1 MSHSPA
7 MMSWMQALSD
17 MTRARLLRLLEGT
30 ELTVVEMC
38 AILQAPQSTV
48 SRHLKVLGDD
58 RWLESR
64 REGTSRF
71 YRMPLDQ
78 FEPPRKRLWSL
89 VREQASD
96 TQEATNDDQRLE
108 HVLTERRQRSEAF
121 FSSAAGQWDLLR
133 SDLFGDRLDNWALAA
148 LLADKSVIGDFGC
161 GTGATS
167 ELLAPFVKQVVAVDS
182 SAAMLRAAG
191 KRLKKFSNVETRRG
205 DLDELPLADN
215 ELDASL
221 LILVLPYVANPA
233 AVFAEAARVIKPGGR
248 MVIVDMQPHE
258 RQEYRHEMG
267 HVWLGFS
274 REQIETWL
282 TESGFSRVQ
291 WTAIPPDSRAK
302 GPELFVAG
310 ADC

>member
-38 AILQAPQSTV
+38 AVLQAPQSTV

-78 FEPPRKRLWSL
+78 FESPRKRLWTL
-89 VREQASD
+89 VRDQASD
-96 TQEATNDDQRLE
+96 TQAAAQDDQRLE
-108 HVLTERRQRSEAF
+108 QVLSERRQRSEAF

-133 SDLFGDRLDNWALAA
+133 ADLFGDRIDNWALAA
-148 LLADKSVIGDFGC
+148 LLPDSTVIGDFGC
-161 GTGATS
+161 GTGSTS
-167 ELLAPFVKQVVAVDS
+167 ELLAPFVQQVIAVDS
-182 SAAMLRAAG
+182 SSAMLRAAG
-191 KRLKKFSNVETRRG
+191 KRLKKFTNVETRRG
-205 DLDELPLADN
+205 DLNELPLADN
-215 ELDASL
+215 ELDAAMMV
-221 LILVLPYVANPA
+221 LVLPYVAQPA
-233 AVFAEAARVIKPGGR
+233 QIFAEACRVVKPGGR
-248 MVIVDMQPHE
+248 IVVVDMQPHE
-258 RQEYRHEMG
+258 RQEFRHEMG
-267 HVWLGFS
+267 HIWLGFS
-274 REQIETWL
+274 REQIESWL
-282 TESGFSRVQ
+282 TDSGFSRIS
-291 WTAIPPDSRAK
+291 WTAIPPDSKAK

-310 ADC
+310 ATC